1 MVSLMWRKSIVLS
14 RKYSYPLCLPTVKKK
29 LQLPGQLVHLKY
41 GLCGQQLLARVV
53 STGGKKGSYLRS
65 EDDFSHGPQL
75 YPSLVQ
81 SWAEINAY
89 KKDSCGA
96 WGFFPLTWAPFVTPL
111 ASFRTHMGRHI
122 WGLEPVNKF
131 CRAWWVSAGC
141 LRFTKK
147 IHLSCDFRNLS
158 HKTNK
163 MGLGKLHNIFWHWVQ
178 RCAILGE
185 KKWHCN
191 IFVLCNIQ
199 EMPEKTFIWKEL
211 FQN

>member
-89 KKDSCGA
+89 KKGSCGA
-96 WGFFPLTWAPFVTPL
+96 WGFFPPHMGPICNPPGFIQN
-111 ASFRTHMGRHI
+111 SHGQTHMGPGASEQI
-122 WGLEPVNKF
+122 LQGL
-131 CRAWWVSAGC
+131 VSLCWMSA
-141 LRFTKK
+141 LHKK
-147 IHLSCDFRNLS
+147 N
-158 HKTNK
+158 
-163 MGLGKLHNIFWHWVQ
+163 
-178 RCAILGE
+178 
-185 KKWHCN
+185 
-191 IFVLCNIQ
+191 
-199 EMPEKTFIWKEL
+199 TFEL
-211 FQN
+211 WF